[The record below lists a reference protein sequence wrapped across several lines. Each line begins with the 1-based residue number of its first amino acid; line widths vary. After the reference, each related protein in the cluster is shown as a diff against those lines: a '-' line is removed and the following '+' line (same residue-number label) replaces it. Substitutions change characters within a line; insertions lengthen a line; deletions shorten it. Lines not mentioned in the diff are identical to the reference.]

1 MFDTAAALCKV
12 YLLSPPG
19 TIFLWLFWPSFN
31 GGLASGNA
39 QVRAI
44 INTYFSMT
52 GSVIGTFLFSMVFD
66 KNRKLSMVRHLMSCG
81 YHVVTFAIQVS
92 SVQ

>member
-1 MFDTAAALCKV
+1 MICPAAVLYEVC
-12 YLLSPPG
+12 LFSPPG

-39 QVRAI
+39 QLRAI

-52 GSVIGTFLFSMVFD
+52 GSVIATFIFSMLFD
-66 KNRKLSMVRHLMSCG
+66 KKRKLSMVR
-81 YHVVTFAIQVS
+81 T
-92 SVQ
+92 

>member
-1 MFDTAAALCKV
+1 V
-12 YLLSPPG
+12 YGVSSLSPPG

-66 KNRKLSMVRHLMSCG
+66 KNRKLSMVRVLASA
-81 YHVVTFAIQVS
+81 TS
-92 SVQ
+92 